1 MQLTQYAARE
11 ILEKFGAPYLIGSL
25 QIAPQRFFKEM
36 HNSLHRCADAC
47 YFLSFVNDSFNKTG
61 EISDKQNLPR
71 NATDL
76 VAATTQ
82 DIEADSFQTTIAD
95 YVVIGAGSA
104 GCLVANRLSENGYN
118 VVVLEA
124 GDSLKEDLND
134 SVHDP
139 MKYGAAF
146 ATTLNWGYATVEQ
159 PHCGDRTRCWRHL
172 SREWHVV
179 QPMIIKKKNGVHNT
193 YIQYADIDFRL
204 LHVHFPWGAREIYD
218 QWAANGAFGWSADE
232 ALPYFKRYEDNSRGS
247 STAHGK
253 GGDVRV
259 SDIPKAQLSPIATAF
274 HKACVQA
281 GFEDNEDQNSLITPQ
296 DGVQIYQVYIRDD
309 TGHRVTAS
317 RAFLSKILE
326 SPKLH
331 VRPNSLVTGIFLTG
345 NHGGGV
351 QKAIGVTYTDRTDK
365 KHLVLARNE
374 IILSAGVI
382 GSPQILL
389 LSGIGPPSHLRE
401 VGIEPKVALR
411 GVGSNLVDHP
421 RVACKWESKL
431 AGLNPMHLFSHVEAN
446 LYASSRN
453 STGPPDIQIQQMFWI
468 SSESTLKQNRFDRSV
483 EIHGREYSFAQPPVS
498 TGFNLKP
505 HAVTPKSRGTI
516 RLRSINAKDK
526 PLIDPKYLSDRR
538 DLDSIVEGIKICRKV
553 VSQKA
558 FEGIRGEELQP
569 GKDVSTD
576 KELED
581 WVRANVDTGY
591 HPVGTCKMGSR
602 GLEWMVWCCWRC
614 CWGVENLRVIDAS
627 VMPIIPNGNT
637 QAATFM
643 IAEKGA
649 EMILAHAQDLNAI
662 TRSQQ

>member
-1 MQLTQYAARE
+1 VAEVRRHSKETDCWIIIDGNVYDVTEWLALHPGNKQPILDNAGKDATNIFHHLHHSE
-11 ILEKFGAPYLIGSL
+11 ILEKFGAPYLI
-25 QIAPQRFFKEM
+25 
-36 HNSLHRCADAC
+36 
-47 YFLSFVNDSFNKTG
+47 G

-159 PHCGDRTRCWRHL
+159 PHCGDRHIRCTRGRGVGGTSL
-172 SREWHVV
+172 V
-179 QPMIIKKKNGVHNT
+179 NGMLFN
-193 YIQYADIDFRL
+193 R
-204 LHVHFPWGAREIYD
+204 GAREIYD

-453 STGPPDIQIQQMFWI
+453 STGPPDIQIQQ
-468 SSESTLKQNRFDRSV
+468 DHVRSNADLLL
-483 EIHGREYSFAQPPVS
+483 EPPVS

-602 GLEWMVWCCWRC
+602 HDPMSVVNPELKVHN
-614 CWGVENLRVIDAS
+614 VENLRVIDAS